1 MTGPTRKTP
10 VDPTHAEAVRRM
22 VQRQLRPRGLADAA
36 VLDAMRRVPRHRFVG
51 PGVSIARAYG
61 DHALPIDAGQTIS
74 QPYVVARMTE
84 LLRVVPGVRV
94 LEVGTGSGYQAA
106 VLAALGAEVVTVE
119 RHAVLS
125 EAAAERWAEVCPDA
139 AITRRVGDGS
149 VGVADLGPFDRIVVT
164 AAAPALPAALDEQ
177 LAAGGRLV
185 IPLGDRRD
193 QVLAVFR
200 RESDDDRLVRRD
212 ETPCR
217 FVPLVGQQG
226 WSE

>member
-1 MTGPTRKTP
+1 MDTTQ
-10 VDPTHAEAVRRM
+10 AEAARRM
-22 VQRQLRPRGLADAA
+22 VKRQLRPRGIVDPA
-36 VLDAMRRVPRHRFVG
+36 VLEAMRRVPRHVFVG
-51 PGVSIARAYG
+51 PGVSTMRAYG

-74 QPYVVARMTE
+74 QPYVVACMTE
-84 LLRVVPGVRV
+84 LLRVSPGLRV
-94 LEVGTGSGYQAA
+94 LEVGTGSGYQTA

-139 AITRRVGDGS
+139 AIIRRVGDGS
-149 VGVADLGPFDRIVVT
+149 LGVADLGPFDRIVVT

-177 LAAGGRLV
+177 LAGGGRLV

-200 RESDDDRLVRRD
+200 RDPDDDRLVRRD

-217 FVPLVGQQG
+217 FVPLIGAQAWPG
-226 WSE
+226 